1 MNGKIYPPEEGGTAT
16 ATYIEEEGSQGH
28 MYDSMYLLSTYLPA
42 VGPEVPCADSFDLV
56 AHIFRDVPVK
66 FQELSLSSSSFAYP
80 FAFQNEGLPCSVPQT
95 SNPRAVAA
103 ETTRG

>member
-1 MNGKIYPPEEGGTAT
+1 MYPPEEGGTAT

-28 MYDSMYLLSTYLPA
+28 IYDTMYLLSTYLPTYLPV

-56 AHIFRDVPVK
+56 AHIFRDAPVK

-103 ETTRG
+103 EKTRG

>member
-1 MNGKIYPPEEGGTAT
+1 M
-16 ATYIEEEGSQGH
+16 
-28 MYDSMYLLSTYLPA
+28 
-42 VGPEVPCADSFDLV
+42 GPEVPCADSFDLV

-103 ETTRG
+103 ETTRGQKFVYPIEKLSRVVATDIFLARALPPPMPSRIRSC